1 MVVQDP
7 KPAPQAA
14 KKKKGKKGTKVRHV
28 KPINTGL
35 EDFMGWANPTLPTRE
50 TQGDR
55 PIPQISRELVEKSE
69 NDMSSLAV
77 GFAARMRKRATS
89 AQGET
94 TPGFEVPGGKRPK
107 WSSLNEEIQKSLIV
121 ITSDS
126 LERASSA
133 FSTLEG
139 ATKDASREACASL
152 EDGNLVGGPPSAD
165 KVVGQAPSAETT
177 VGSPLLDRRSS
188 LVITSPCRPRGLD
201 KLVLNSPIKPM
212 KWIIF
217 RRTRLF
223 LVHMLL
229 SQLLTAGTPLTRGTL
244 LSPTCT
250 NSTPPTFEYQ
260 WWLFVK
266 SISFPSLSIWI
277 KNPTNV

>member
-1 MVVQDP
+1 
-7 KPAPQAA
+7 
-14 KKKKGKKGTKVRHV
+14 
-28 KPINTGL
+28 
-35 EDFMGWANPTLPTRE
+35 MGWANPTLPTRE

-69 NDMSSLAV
+69 SDMSSLAV

-107 WSSLNEEIQKSLIV
+107 WSGLNEEIQKCLIV

-152 EDGNLVGGPPSAD
+152 EDGNLAGGPPSAD

-177 VGSPLLDRRSS
+177 VGSSLLDRRSS
-188 LVITSPCRPRGLD
+188 LIITGPCRPRGLD
-201 KLVLNSPIKPM
+201 KLVDHLSSDTSVPSPYAAQP
-212 KWIIF
+212 IIDCWNPF
-217 RRTRLF
+217 NQRDAF
-223 LVHMLL
+223 V
-229 SQLLTAGTPLTRGTL
+229 
-244 LSPTCT
+244 T
-250 NSTPPTFEYQ
+250 NMHELY
-260 WWLFVK
+260 
-266 SISFPSLSIWI
+266 
-277 KNPTNV
+277 PTNLRIPVVALCEEYFIPFPVYMDKKSHQRVTENGMYIRNHDFNETTELVRLDF